1 VAQIMEP
8 EAGHISLATCSRKCL
23 PDGIAAHRAAVTAT
37 PEEVKAMADEAFA
50 VRVLDALTDQSPP
63 VVRQHDG
70 VHVTQG
76 QSATNSA

>member
-1 VAQIMEP
+1 MISRARCEVIS
-8 EAGHISLATCSRKCL
+8 GHLTLNDEVS
-23 PDGIAAHRAAVTAT
+23 GFQWAT

-70 VHVTQG
+70 VHVT
-76 QSATNSA
+76 